1 MTDFLGIR
9 RWMDAFTRDAK
20 SGAYL
25 RVIAPGFLRAGDA
38 VSIIERPDHDIMI
51 GQVICAMMREPELLA
66 GILTAVVLAEE
77 VNNSAA

>member
-1 MTDFLGIR
+1 
-9 RWMDAFTRDAK
+9 MDAFTRAAK

-51 GQVICAMMREPELLA
+51 VRC
-66 GILTAVVLAEE
+66 
-77 VNNSAA
+77 SAR